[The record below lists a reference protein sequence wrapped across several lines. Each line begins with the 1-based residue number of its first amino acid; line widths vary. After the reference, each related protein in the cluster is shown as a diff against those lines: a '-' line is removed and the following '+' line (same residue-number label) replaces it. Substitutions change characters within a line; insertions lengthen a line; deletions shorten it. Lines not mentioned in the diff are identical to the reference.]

1 MELIQVKGL
10 KKSFYDTDV
19 LTDINFKVN
28 KGDVIA
34 VIGPSGAGKSTMLRC
49 LINLEQIDGG
59 TIEVEGESL
68 VRDGQYAEH
77 VKLKHITSKMG
88 MVFQNFNLFPHLSVR
103 KNLIMPYM
111 QVKNASVDQANQLA
125 EKLIKKVGLS
135 DKLDQMP
142 STLSGGQKQRVAIAR
157 ALMMNPD
164 IMLFDEPTS
173 ALDPQ
178 LTAEVL
184 NVMKQL
190 AADHVTML
198 VVTHE
203 MSFAQDI
210 ANKILFMCDGEIA
223 EEGTPNEVFEH
234 PKDARTAKF
243 LCSGSDSSK

>member
-10 KKSFYDTDV
+10 KKSFQDTDV
-19 LTDINFKVN
+19 LTNVSFSVN

-49 LINLEQIDGG
+49 LINLEQVDGG
-59 TIEVEGESL
+59 TITVEGETL
-68 VRDGQYAEH
+68 VGDGTYSEH
-77 VKLKHITSKMG
+77 VKVKNITSKMG
-88 MVFQNFNLFPHLSVR
+88 MVFQSFNLFPHLSVR
-103 KNLIMPYM
+103 KNLTMPFM
-111 QVKNASVDQANQLA
+111 QVKGASKEDADRLA
-125 EKLIKKVGLS
+125 ESLIGKVGLS
-135 DKLDQMP
+135 GKMDTMP

-157 ALMMNPD
+157 ALMLNPD

-190 AADHVTML
+190 AADHMTML

-203 MSFAQDI
+203 MSFARDV

-223 EEGTPNEVFEH
+223 EEGTPEEVFRH
-234 PKDARTAKF
+234 PKDRRTAEF
-243 LCSGSDSSK
+243 FGTSSGNRA

>member
-1 MELIQVKGL
+1 MKLIEVSGL
-10 KKSFYDTDV
+10 KKSFHNTDV
-19 LTDINFKVN
+19 LTNINFKVN

-49 LINLEQIDGG
+49 LINLEKVDGG
-59 TIEVEGESL
+59 TIEVEGETL
-68 VRDGQYAEH
+68 VKDGVYADR
-77 VKLKHITSKMG
+77 VKVKSITSKMG
-88 MVFQNFNLFPHLSVR
+88 MVFQNFNLFPHLTVR
-103 KNLIMPYM
+103 QNLIMPFM
-111 QVKNASVDQANQLA
+111 QVKGASRDQANQLA
-125 EKLIKKVGLS
+125 ESLIGKVGLS
-135 DKLDQMP
+135 GKIDQMP

-203 MSFAQDI
+203 MSFAKDI

-223 EEGTPNEVFEH
+223 EEGTPDEVFNH
-234 PKDARTAKF
+234 PKEPRTAEF
-243 LCSGSDSSK
+243 LGSGSNSHS

>member
-10 KKSFYDTDV
+10 KKSFEDTDV
-19 LTDINFKVN
+19 LTNINFAVN

-49 LINLEQIDGG
+49 LINLEQVDGG
-59 TIEVEGESL
+59 TIEVEGDTL
-68 VRDGQYAEH
+68 VKDGVYPDR
-77 VKLKHITSKMG
+77 VKVKGITSKMG

-103 KNLIMPYM
+103 QNLIMPFM
-111 QVKNASVDQANQLA
+111 QVKGATREEANQLA
-125 EKLIKKVGLS
+125 EALISKVGLS
-135 DKLDQMP
+135 GKMDNMP

-157 ALMMNPD
+157 ALMLSPD

-178 LTAEVL
+178 LTGEVL
-184 NVMKQL
+184 NVIKQL

-203 MSFAQDI
+203 MSFARDI

-223 EEGTPNEVFEH
+223 EEGTPDELFNS
-234 PKDARTAKF
+234 PKDARTADF
-243 LCSGSDSSK
+243 LGSGSASHS